1 MLCLLA
7 LALVP
12 IGQSSGGVISSI
24 QITGNNL
31 VGEGPIDLNITLTGV
46 GGASSASVTWNASL
60 TDIEGN
66 LIDSD
71 SGNILVDQDTF
82 VYVEST
88 LGLAPLGVSNLTISL
103 TGDVGTP
110 NSTQWILY
118 EETITA

>member
-1 MLCLLA
+1 MRRAIAVLCLLA

-24 QITGNNL
+24 QVTGNNL

-71 SGNILVDQDTF
+71 SGFVGFPHLRVLPCHILLRLRL
-82 VYVEST
+82 EEGEL
-88 LGLAPLGVSNLTISL
+88 LG
-103 TGDVGTP
+103 
-110 NSTQWILY
+110 
-118 EETITA
+118 